1 MKFSEE
7 YKKSA
12 ENINPDRQTID
23 RMKAAVLKELQEHPD
38 APLSR
43 LRSLRNRSRCA
54 VSRTSAE
61 QSRHARR
68 SPLLR

>member
-12 ENINPDRQTID
+12 ENMNPDRQTID
-23 RMKAAVLKELQEHPD
+23 RMKAAVLTL
-38 APLSR
+38 PLSR